1 MIYGTPLRYPGG
13 KQRLAPFVE
22 ELMRENDLLGGEYA
36 EPYCGGAGIAIALLL
51 SRKVKR
57 IYLNDC
63 CRPVFAF
70 WKSVVTEPEKFCRR
84 VSGASLT
91 VREWERQREILRRPD
106 EFDELDLGFSVFYL
120 NRCNRS
126 GILGGGVIGGKDQT
140 GTWKIDARFPR
151 KELVRRIEAIA
162 LFQSKIRVSNLDA
175 EDFIEKKVPKFDEK
189 ALVYCDPPYFKKAE
203 RLYLNIYKP
212 ADHLRIAKTIQ
223 KKLHRPWL
231 VSYDHAEEIT
241 SAYSKR
247 RHFRYDLQ
255 YSAGPV
261 YKGSEVFFFSDGLKL
276 PAKSSVPCINA
287 AL

>member
-1 MIYGTPLRYPGG
+1 
-13 KQRLAPFVE
+13 LAPFIAEVLE
-22 ELMRENDLLGGEYA
+22 ENDLLGGEYA

-51 SRKVKR
+51 SRKVTR

-70 WKSVVTEPEKFCRR
+70 WKSIITEPESFCRK

-91 VREWERQREILRRPD
+91 IREWERQREIMRRPD
-106 EFDELDLGFSVFYL
+106 EFDDLTLGFSVFYM

-126 GILGGGVIGGKDQT
+126 GILGAGVIGGKNQT
-140 GTWKIDARFPR
+140 GKWKIDARFPR

-162 LFQSKIRVSNLDA
+162 LFRSKIRVSNLDA
-175 EDFIEKKVPKFDEK
+175 EDFIRLKVPKLNET
-189 ALVYCDPPYFKKAE
+189 ALVYCDPPYFEKAE

-212 ADHLRIAKTIQ
+212 DDHFRIAKTIQ
-223 KKLHRPWL
+223 ENLVRPWL
-231 VSYDHAEEIT
+231 VSYDHAPQIT
-241 SAYSKR
+241 EAYRNR

-261 YKGSEVFFFSDGLKL
+261 HKGSEVFFLSDDLKL
-276 PAKSSVPCINA
+276 PSKSSVPCIDA